1 MNLEFWG
8 FDCNMRVYGY
18 LYWVKKIYVF
28 KYGFV
33 FFLYLMI

>member
-18 LYWVKKIYVF
+18 LYWVKKFMYLNM
-28 KYGFV
+28 GLC
-33 FFLYLMI
+33 FFYI